1 MKKYIGTKLVR
12 ASKAYRIGGKIYD
25 NEHDEIKKVVL
36 AEGEQAEKGYKVTY
50 ADGYESFSPADVFE
64 RAYLPIECDEQ
75 TALSVTQ
82 KMVDDFIVDITTD
95 TMGQKTTIVKAK
107 LANGLELVES
117 SSCVM
122 PENYDEELGREIC
135 VKKIKEQVWYLL
147 GFLLQTAIF
156 GIKGKLSNPEPE
168 KDAETE
174 KAAELIAMIHM
185 ELAGGV
191 LKGEIKGDLLKCISI
206 LVDALKDT
214 IRNTSKDEGFQKTI
228 KEAACDRIME

>member
-36 AEGEQAEKGYKVTY
+36 ADGEQAEQGYKVTY

-107 LANGLELVES
+107 LANGFELVES

-135 VKKIKEQVWYLL
+135 VKKIKERVLYLL
-147 GFLLQTAIF
+147 GFLLQTAMF
-156 GIKGKLSNPEPE
+156 GIKGKLSNPEP
-168 KDAETE
+168 E

-185 ELAGGV
+185 ELAGGA
-191 LKGEIKGDLLKCISI
+191 LKGEIKGDPLKCISI

-214 IRNTSKDEGFQKTI
+214 IRNTSEDEEFQKVI
-228 KEAACDRIME
+228 KEAVCDRIME